1 MKVLL
6 ASRWVDQ
13 FMDELKAEFPDVE
26 FVTADDPLDIAEA
39 EVAFGPV
46 PEEIFVRAESLRWIQ
61 SSSAGVEW
69 MRNTPSLLNTDVMVT
84 NTRGAHA
91 TTIAEHAFGM
101 LVFLARDFAGLYESQ
116 KRHAWEK
123 PARTVGLVGMT
134 MGIIGLGQIGRAI
147 ATRAKA
153 FEMDV
158 IAVDLHPVAK
168 PEYVSELRQ
177 LDGLD
182 DLMRRSDVVVVATP
196 ITDETRGMVGE
207 AQLRLMKP
215 DAYLLVMSRGG
226 IIDEPTLI
234 DMLQN
239 GKLAGAGLD
248 VTAIEPLPADN
259 PLWDAP
265 NIIITPHCS
274 PTSDQTRGNV
284 TNMMKTNLRHYLA
297 GEPLENLVD
306 KKLGY

>member
-6 ASRWVDQ
+6 ASHWVDQ
-13 FMDELKAEFPDVE
+13 FMDELKAEFPDVD

-46 PEEIFVRAESLRWIQ
+46 PEEIFMRAESLCWIQ

-69 MRNTPSLLNTDVMVT
+69 MRNTPSLLDSDVMVT

-101 LVFLARDFAGLYESQ
+101 LVFLARDFADLYESQ

-123 PARTVGLVGMT
+123 PPRATVGLAGLT

-147 ATRAKA
+147 ASRAKA

-168 PEYVSELRQ
+168 PDYVSELRQ

-182 DLMRRSDVVVVATP
+182 DLMRRSDV
-196 ITDETRGMVGE
+196 
-207 AQLRLMKP
+207 
-215 DAYLLVMSRGG
+215 
-226 IIDEPTLI
+226 
-234 DMLQN
+234 
-239 GKLAGAGLD
+239 
-248 VTAIEPLPADN
+248 
-259 PLWDAP
+259 
-265 NIIITPHCS
+265 
-274 PTSDQTRGNV
+274 
-284 TNMMKTNLRHYLA
+284 
-297 GEPLENLVD
+297 
-306 KKLGY
+306 